1 MILDENILS
10 AFGATL
16 QNYVL
21 NEPIFRE
28 GDHPK
33 YYFQIVNGIVE
44 LNNQHLD
51 GKEFVQNIL
60 FAGQSIGESFLFSEM
75 AYTMNAHAK
84 KDCTI
89 LRLSKDA
96 FFNLLNQNSDTPIKM
111 LKYLSDSL
119 HQNHLKL
126 LTLSSSNPRDRIK
139 LLMDSVKAQKS
150 INQEFP
156 FQIPLTRQ
164 QIANMT
170 GLRIETVV
178 RTVKKMEKDN
188 ILKIMNGKILY

>member
-1 MILDENILS
+1 
-10 AFGATL
+10 
-16 QNYVL
+16 
-21 NEPIFRE
+21 
-28 GDHPK
+28 
-33 YYFQIVNGIVE
+33 
-44 LNNQHLD
+44 
-51 GKEFVQNIL
+51 
-60 FAGQSIGESFLFSEM
+60 
-75 AYTMNAHAK
+75 MNAHAK

-96 FFNLLNQNSDTPIKM
+96 FFNLLNQNSDTLIKM
-111 LKYLSDSL
+111 LKYLSDTL

-126 LTLSSSNPRDRIK
+126 FTLSSSNPRDRIK
-139 LLMDSVKAQKS
+139 LLMDSIKAQNS

-188 ILKIMNGKILY
+188 ILKITNGKVLY